1 MEGGVV
7 EGRVELGVER
17 EVRAEMQ
24 GGTVSVQHRP
34 GRRRAVRTEREQ
46 PGGERRPQRLVGQ
59 QRVHAGHQVNT
70 ADSRD
75 NNTQIQ
81 YQTSSEQHIGI
92 CDKVPFCELRC
103 GGEGGE
109 EADQQELH
117 PDTQQRAG
125 DFLVSHSH
133 THWPPGRLPAV
144 I

>member
-34 GRRRAVRTEREQ
+34 GRRCAVRTEREQ

-75 NNTQIQ
+75 NNKQIR

-92 CDKVPFCELRC
+92 CDKVPFLYKYERKIAMTSVKCTFISL
-103 GGEGGE
+103 
-109 EADQQELH
+109 L
-117 PDTQQRAG
+117 
-125 DFLVSHSH
+125 SHKL
-133 THWPPGRLPAV
+133 TVEILTKLCL
-144 I
+144 II